1 MDAGRRSYPSV
12 GIAIVNWNGGEQ
24 LQRCVASIAHANW
37 SAVALSD
44 VVIVDNASSD
54 GSVDLLRP
62 PSGCPTR
69 VIRNA
74 ENTGFGAACNQAA
87 RNIDADFLLFLN
99 PDAVLEPESIPA
111 AVAWLSEPAHA
122 TTGVVGIQLVDEAG
136 RVSRSCA
143 RFPTPRTMISKIL
156 GLDRLMPSLFPGYV
170 MEDWD
175 HRDSRDVD
183 HVIGAFYLVRAEMF
197 RMLRGFDETFF
208 VYFED
213 LDFSLR
219 SRQAGFGSYYLST
232 VRAFHKGGGTSG
244 KIKSRRLFYSLRS
257 RMQYARKHFSKPG
270 AAAVTFC
277 TLILEPGVRMLA
289 CLVGRSPTGLRE
301 TMSAYRMLWGLS
313 RRAS

>member
-1 MDAGRRSYPSV
+1 MDASRRSNPSV

-24 LQRCVASIAHANW
+24 LQRCVVSIAQTAW
-37 SAVALSD
+37 SDVALAG
-44 VVIVDNASSD
+44 VAIVDNASTD

-69 VIRNA
+69 VIRNV
-74 ENTGFGAACNQAA
+74 ENRGFGAACNLAA
-87 RNIDADFLLFLN
+87 KDIDADFLLFLN
-99 PDAVLEPESIPA
+99 PDTVLEPESIPA

-122 TTGVVGIQLVDEAG
+122 TTGIVGIQLMDEDG

-175 HRDSRDVD
+175 HRESRDVD
-183 HVIGAFYLVRAEMF
+183 HVMGAFYLVRTEMF
-197 RMLRGFDETFF
+197 RMLRGFDEAFF

-213 LDFSLR
+213 LDFSRR
-219 SRQAGFGSYYLST
+219 SRLAGWGSYYLST

-244 KIKSRRLFYSLRS
+244 NIQSTRLLYSLRS
-257 RMQYARKHFSKPG
+257 RMHYARKHFSRSG

-277 TLILEPGVRMLA
+277 TLILEPGVRLLA
-289 CLVGRSPTGLRE
+289 CAVGRSPTGLSE
-301 TMSAYRMLWGLS
+301 TIGAYRMLWGSS